1 MKIACW
7 IVAVLLILIGG
18 GWLAL
23 CLLFQPVHEA
33 EVVLMKRGG
42 KFEGE
47 EDYMQQFRVA
57 RSEWDLDDNARY
69 IRHASSLLGIGL
81 LLVVSLLAI

>member
-1 MKIACW
+1 MKIAGL

-23 CLLFQPVHEA
+23 CLLFRPLHEA

-47 EDYMQQFRVA
+47 EDYMKDFRVGRA
-57 RSEWDLDDNARY
+57 EWELDDNARHT
-69 IRHASSLLGIGL
+69 RHASSLLGIGL